1 MAAWATLRQV
11 VLATGDIE
19 GDGALLRARLALGK
33 GFADPELAD
42 IGMADDT
49 LPLAGGSYL
58 ELVAPLHADSSLHRF
73 LGKRG
78 GRGGYALSVQH
89 PDPVGVRERAAAR
102 GVRVVADLDVMGH
115 RVVQLHPADV
125 GVLLE
130 SDGIAEPARWFWD
143 GRDGND
149 PEPGALVV
157 DVVSVT
163 IPVADPGATTAQWSQ
178 LLDLPAAGPTSI
190 AMGDRTVHFG
200 RIEDGPRWTVTLRR
214 SPGAAIADGDGTLA
228 GVDVRYV
235 D

>member
-19 GDGALLRARLALGK
+19 GDGALLRERLALGK

-42 IGMADDT
+42 IGLSDDT
-49 LPLAGGSYL
+49 LPLAAGAYL
-58 ELVAPLHADSSLHRF
+58 ELVGPLGGDSSLHRF
-73 LGKRG
+73 LDKRG
-78 GRGGYALSVQH
+78 PGGYALSVQH

-130 SDGIAEPARWFWD
+130 LDGIADPARWFWD

-149 PEPGALVV
+149 PEPGALVD

-163 IPVADPGATTAQWSQ
+163 IPVADPEATAAQWCE
-178 LLDLPAAGPTSI
+178 LLDLPATGAAAI
-190 AMGDRTVHFG
+190 AMGGRTVHFG
-200 RIEDGPRWTVTLRR
+200 RIEDGPKWTVTLRR
-214 SPGAAIADGDGTLA
+214 APGAGSGPVDGLLA
-228 GVDVRYV
+228 GVHVRYV